1 MNYNEARRRG
11 LYQPH
16 LVGYRLRPITGVM
29 IHSTRGGRS
38 AGDDGPG
45 TENWGNSAYNL
56 GAFWDGLVFES
67 GQQVRGCPDERSRQP
82 LWCAGYGDNGTWSAQ
97 DFYFQLELAQ
107 GTIDDPFPHEQLVSA
122 AQWVAELADKHGFII
137 RRIPYLSQVGEPE
150 DGICSHEDSA
160 NGRRLGKSDPGPMFP
175 WDTFIKLAQSF
186 QNEEEDEEDDDMA
199 DELMAARITN
209 LENYIYGLTGQDAVT
224 FSRREAALG
233 VPALK
238 DRVQNLETNGDSVA
252 REDIKEHL
260 ANHPTVNSKG
270 GIVPHTHSIG
280 EAQPK

>member
-1 MNYNEARRRG
+1 MNYNETRRQG
-11 LYQPH
+11 LF
-16 LVGYRLRPITGVM
+16 LASLIGVRLRDIKGVM
-29 IHSTRGGRS
+29 IHTTRGGRS

-45 TENWGNSAYNL
+45 TEKWGNNL
-56 GAFWDGLVFES
+56 NNTGAFWDGLVFES
-67 GQQVRGCPDERSRQP
+67 GQQVRGCPDENSLQP
-82 LWCAGYGDNGTWSAQ
+82 LWCAGFGDNGTWSAQ

-107 GTIDDPFPHEQLVSA
+107 GTIDDLFPHEQLVSA
-122 AQWVAELADKHGFII
+122 AQWVAELATIHKFTI
-137 RRIPYLSQVGEPE
+137 RRILYLSQVGFPE
-150 DGICSHEDSA
+150 DGICSHEGSA
-160 NGRRLGKSDPGPMFP
+160 NGRKLGKSDPGPMFP

-186 QNEEEDEEDDDMA
+186 QDGDDDDMV

-209 LENYIYGLTGQDAVT
+209 IENYIYGLTGQEAVT
-224 FSRREAALG
+224 FSRKAAADG
-233 VPALK
+233 IPPLK
-238 DRVQNLETNGDSVA
+238 DRIQGLEANGDSDA